1 MRWIVMTLQVVLG
14 VLFLMSAVSK
24 LTGGQEEMRAHLL
37 IAPWFWGVTALVE
50 LIGAAGMLAGLKY
63 PRLAVLAGLWLAATM
78 AGGILAHLRVGDPLT
93 AALPAAV
100 LLVLALTVAAL
111 RWRAERGKERM
122 AAPSR

>member
-1 MRWIVMTLQVVLG
+1 MRWIAMTLQVVLG
-14 VLFLMSAVSK
+14 VLFPLSAVPK
-24 LTGGQEEMRAHLL
+24 LTGGLEEMREHLL

-78 AGGILAHLRVGDPLT
+78 AGGILAHLRVGDPVT
-93 AALPAAV
+93 AAVPAAV
-100 LLVLALTVAAL
+100 LLVLALTGVAL

-122 AAPSR
+122 ATPSR